1 MLKNTFPYSNNRHI
15 RQLPHM
21 LKINLHTRLDDG
33 KDPKPEINDKTKN
46 ELKEKIK
53 NELKKD
59 LKFEIGDKTKNE
71 LKEKIKNELEKDLK
85 FEIGDKTKNELKEKI
100 KNELEKDLKFEIGD
114 KTKNEIKDK
123 IKKEI
128 EDEID
133 CKCDKNGHDKGDKDK
148 DGYNKEGF
156 DKDGFNKEGFDKD
169 GYNKKGFDRN
179 GKIKGDDGKI
189 KDDDGKIKDDDGK
202 IKGDDGKIKD
212 DDGKIKGDKDGDDKV
227 IEGKLVGLGHIDKE
241 MCGANAEQYSTEKHV
256 GKPAWFTRDLLKQF
270 LPDLM
275 ENEKIMD
282 RFKSTYSDQY
292 HAENFGITF
301 KCEEDEECGK
311 NINFTLAAPSNMWCN
326 KAGAKGTTGLQ
337 CREEIRSISKSSCCP
352 SAMPYSSPINSE
364 NFFLNDKCPNL
375 ILDLPAA
382 KLKECAGKIIVAKL
396 EAPMVIVAKDNS
408 VVDKNN
414 HKIHDPKYLMLK
426 DKLNYKGEIK
436 DSAGKSPEKLEEVK
450 ESIERGLWTSD
461 KEVKLKIPDMP
472 SYSPGANYDEDETF
486 LYFYN
491 EGKYEE
497 EVLQAKAEAEKLKI
511 QVQKDG
517 YDEDGFNKD
526 GFNEKG
532 YHRSDKEVLL
542 KSAFSHSTQEANLN
556 YYDNE
561 DNSVSVDTNFI

>member
-1 MLKNTFPYSNNRHI
+1 MFKRVFPYSNCKHAD
-15 RQLPHM
+15 QLPHM
-21 LKINLHTRLDDG
+21 LKVHLHTKLGGG
-33 KDPKPEINDKTKN
+33 KDPNSRIDDKTKN

-53 NELKKD
+53 TELEKD
-59 LKFEIGDKTKNE
+59 LKFEISDKTKNE
-71 LKEKIKNELEKDLK
+71 LKEKIKTELEKDLK
-85 FEIGDKTKNELKEKI
+85 FEISDKTENELKEKIKTELEKDLKFEISDKTKNELKEKI
-100 KNELEKDLKFEIGD
+100 
-114 KTKNEIKDK
+114 KNEIKDK

-133 CKCDKNGHDKGDKDK
+133 YKRDKNNHDKGDKDK
-148 DGYNKEGF
+148 DGF

-169 GYNKKGFDRN
+169 GFNKEGYNKKGFDEDGYDRTGFDKDGYDRTGFDKDGFN
-179 GKIKGDDGKI
+179 KKGFDRDGRKKGDDEGRNT
-189 KDDDGKIKDDDGK
+189 KDEKTKKDEDDGDENDTF
-202 IKGDDGKIKD
+202 
-212 DDGKIKGDKDGDDKV
+212 
-227 IEGKLVGLGHIDKE
+227 IEGILVNPGHTEQDT
-241 MCGANAEQYSTEKHV
+241 CGVNSGKYSEEKYV

-275 ENEKIMD
+275 ENEKIME

-311 NINFTLAAPSNMWCN
+311 NINFTLAEPSNMWCN
-326 KAGAKGTTGLQ
+326 KAGAKGTAGLQ
-337 CREEIRSISKSSCCP
+337 CREEIRSINKSSCCP
-352 SAMPYSSPINSE
+352 TAVPYFSPVNSE

-396 EAPMVIVAKDNS
+396 EAPMVIVAQDNS

-414 HKIHDPKYLMLK
+414 HKIHDTKYLMLK

-436 DSAGKSPEKLEEVK
+436 DSAGKSLEKLEEVK
-450 ESIERGLWTSD
+450 ESIEMGLWTSD

-486 LYFYN
+486 LYFDN

-497 EVLQAKAEAEKLKI
+497 
-511 QVQKDG
+511 
-517 YDEDGFNKD
+517 
-526 GFNEKG
+526 
-532 YHRSDKEVLL
+532 
-542 KSAFSHSTQEANLN
+542 
-556 YYDNE
+556 
-561 DNSVSVDTNFI
+561 